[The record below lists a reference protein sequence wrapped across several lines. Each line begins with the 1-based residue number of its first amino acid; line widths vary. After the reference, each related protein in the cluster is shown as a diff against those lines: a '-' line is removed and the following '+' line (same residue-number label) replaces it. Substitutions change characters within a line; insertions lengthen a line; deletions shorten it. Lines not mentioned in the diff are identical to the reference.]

1 MSIIDEVRAAR
12 TLPRREVA
20 RAIRI
25 AAGVTQQDLADE
37 LGTSRNTISRWE
49 TGERNPS
56 PRLRARYAMI
66 LRQLNEAA

>member
-12 TLPRREVA
+12 ALPRREVA

-49 TGERNPS
+49 TGERKPS
-56 PRLRARYAMI
+56 ARLRARYATI